1 MARQY
6 EGVSSIAGPLVVV
19 EGITDVAYDELI
31 EIHSA
36 SGRRRG
42 KVIEVSKD
50 KAIVQVF
57 EGTVGLNLK
66 GVTVK
71 FLGKPFELTMS
82 ESMLGRTFNA
92 LGEAID
98 GGPQIVSTVKKDV
111 NGEPI
116 NPVAREYPRDC
127 IQTGISAIDIL
138 MTLVRGQKLPVFSG
152 NGLPHNELASQ
163 IARQANISGK
173 GGNDKFAVIFATM
186 GATHDTAEFFKRSFE
201 ESGAFGK
208 VVMFLNL
215 ADDPS
220 IERIIVPRSALTT
233 AEYFAYELGYHVLV
247 IMTDI
252 TNYCESLREISS
264 YRGEVPSRKGYP
276 GYLYSDLATLY
287 ERAGKIHGKNGSITQ
302 IPIMTMPND
311 DITHP
316 VPDMTGYITEGQIV
330 LSRSLLQ
337 KGVYPPINILPSLS
351 RLMKDGIGEGRTR
364 DDHQSVASQLNA
376 LYSKA
381 QDVAALASVIGEDE
395 LNDNDRKILEFSRA
409 YESRFVKQGQQE
421 NRSFIESLD
430 LSWDLFKALPKD
442 TLERLPDQLMEKYL
456 PKGK

>member
-1 MARQY
+1 VLARQY
-6 EGVSSIAGPLVVV
+6 QGINSVSGPLIVV
-19 EGITDVAYDELI
+19 EGVKDVGFDELI
-31 EIHSA
+31 EIQTKQ
-36 SGRRRG
+36 GRRRG
-42 KVIEVSKD
+42 KVIEINND
-50 KAIVQVF
+50 RAIVQVF
-57 EGTVGLNLK
+57 EGTTGLNLK
-66 GVTVK
+66 DVTVK
-71 FLGKPFELTMS
+71 FLGKPFELTLS
-82 ESMLGRTFNA
+82 ENMLGRTFNA
-92 LGEAID
+92 LGEPID
-98 GGPQIVSTVKKDV
+98 GGPAIVSNVKKDV

-138 MTLVRGQKLPVFSG
+138 STLVRGQKLPVFSG

-163 IARQANISGK
+163 IARQSNITSKDGSE
-173 GGNDKFAVIFATM
+173 KFAVIFATM
-186 GATHDTAEFFKRSFE
+186 GVTHDTAEYFKRTFE
-201 ESGAFGK
+201 ESGAFNK

-233 AEYFAYELGYHVLV
+233 AEYFAFELDYHVLV

-287 ERAGKIHGKNGSITQ
+287 ERAGKVHGKKGSITQ

-330 LSRSLLQ
+330 LSRSLNQ

-364 DDHQSVASQLNA
+364 DDHPAVAAQLNST
-376 LYSKA
+376 YSKA
-381 QDVAALASVIGEDE
+381 QDVAALASVIGEEE
-395 LNDNDRKILEFSRA
+395 LSNNDRKILAFSRA
-409 YESRFVKQGQQE
+409 FEERFIKQGVYE
-421 NRSFIESLD
+421 NRTFTDSLN
-430 LSWDLFKALPKD
+430 LSWELFKQLPKPV
-442 TLERLPDQLMEKYL
+442 LERLPDDIISKYL
-456 PKGK
+456 K